1 MAVYAIAVRLVMPF
15 TVPNLLTWLRIL
27 LIPVFAAIFYLPQ
40 TVISGQGANV
50 AAAAIFAV
58 AALTDWLD
66 GYLARALNQTSA
78 FGAFLDPVA
87 DKLIV
92 AAALILLIKLDRV
105 DAVIAMIII
114 GREIALSALRE
125 WMAGVGRSRSMTVA
139 FVGKLKTAAQMVAI
153 WLLLYYEPIGIIPT
167 SLVGTWLIYIAAV
180 LTLWSMA
187 YYVIR
192 AKGLHWNVE
201 QP

>member
-1 MAVYAIAVRLVMPF
+1 MPF

-40 TVISGQGANV
+40 TVISGQGANI

-167 SLVGTWLIYIAAV
+167 SLVGTWLIYIAAI

-201 QP
+201 QR

>member
-1 MAVYAIAVRLVMPF
+1 MPF